1 MILRLVLPLLAT
13 LALPAQT
20 FDHTLWTRV
29 LQQSVNEIGEIDYAK
44 LKANPKELEEYVARL
59 AATSPDSKPALFPTK
74 ADELAYW
81 INAYNALC
89 TYGVAKAYPVKSV
102 RDLGFLFA
110 FFRRADYT
118 LGGKKFS
125 LHVLEQELIR
135 PRYREPR
142 IHFALVCASLSCPKL
157 SREAYTAANLES
169 QLEFQTRQ
177 YFAENRNVAV
187 DAKGNR
193 VILAKILDWY
203 AADFAPSALEYAKR
217 HTSEA
222 KRKQIESLRN
232 PRVSYRDY
240 DWSINDPGSRA
251 RAKTA
256 EERELSRPPAS

>member
-1 MILRLVLPLLAT
+1 MIWRLLILGFASWLGQAE
-13 LALPAQT
+13 T
-20 FDHTLWTRV
+20 FDHSLWNKLLKQT
-29 LQQSVNEIGEIDYAK
+29 VNEIGEIDYARI
-44 LKANPKELEEYVARL
+44 KANPQDLEAYVRQL
-59 AATSPDSKPALFPTK
+59 AAVSPDSKRELFPTK

-157 SREAYTAANLES
+157 SREAYTAANLEG
-169 QLEFQTRQ
+169 QLDFQTRQ
-177 YFAENRNVAV
+177 YFRETRNLAV
-187 DAKGNR
+187 DVKGNR
-193 VILAKILDWY
+193 IFLAKILDWY
-203 AADFAPSALEYAKR
+203 AADFGPSALEYAKR
-217 HTSEA
+217 YTSEE
-222 KRKQIESLRN
+222 KRKQVEGLRN
-232 PRVSYRDY
+232 PRVTYRDY